1 MKWQLIDLFH
11 KGGLLTYSLICMII
25 SLSGLVSMCKVQKNS
40 DFQTRPE
47 RLIIIRI
54 KGLLVKEDNSPC
66 SIYGITKNILQH
78 QQFVESLAELLEP
91 IQIPRS
97 VMTFDD
103 ASF

>member
-1 MKWQLIDLFH
+1 MSTITSYRPIFRLTKLAFLRAKATFHSTEATVVMKWQLIDLFH

-54 KGLLVKEDNSPC
+54 KE
-66 SIYGITKNILQH
+66 
-78 QQFVESLAELLEP
+78 
-91 IQIPRS
+91 
-97 VMTFDD
+97 
-103 ASF
+103 